1 MRRDKQNKEVKSHE
15 AGVSKGLFFFR
26 RSAPNE
32 SGFTLLELIITL
44 AIITVLALGT
54 IPVARNLIKR
64 EREKELRRTLREIR
78 AAIDAYYYVC
88 NGQPGINFLDRKV
101 EDACYPPTLET
112 LVEGVHLNSQ
122 PGGLSRPDN
131 LVRFL
136 RRIPNDPFTG
146 KPEWGMRSVQD
157 DPDSTSWGG
166 QNVYNVYSL
175 APGVALDGR
184 TRYYEW

>member
-1 MRRDKQNKEVKSHE
+1 MRRSKQNT
-15 AGVSKGLFFFR
+15 
-26 RSAPNE
+26 E

-78 AAIDAYYYVC
+78 NAIDAYYYVC
-88 NGQPGINFLDRKV
+88 DSPPGQLAISPLDRRV

-112 LVEGVHLNSQ
+112 LVEGVHLVSS
-122 PGGLSRPDN
+122 PVGLSKPDN

-175 APGVALDGR
+175 APGVALDGK

>member
-1 MRRDKQNKEVKSHE
+1 MRRSRRDIEVKRDE
-15 AGVSKGLFFFR
+15 AGARRGLFFVR
-26 RSAPNE
+26 RWRGAE

-78 AAIDAYYYVC
+78 TAIDAYYYLC

-101 EDACYPPTLET
+101 EDACYPPKLET
-112 LVEGVHLNSQ
+112 LVEGVHLNTQ
-122 PGGLSRPDN
+122 PGGLNKSDN

-136 RRIPNDPFTG
+136 RRIPSDPFTG

-166 QNVYNVYSL
+166 QNVYNIYSK
-175 APGVALDGR
+175 APGVALDGK

>member
-1 MRRDKQNKEVKSHE
+1 MRRSKQNIEGNKRG
-15 AGVSKGLFFFR
+15 AGVSKRLFLAR
-26 RSAPNE
+26 RSVHAE

-78 AAIDAYYYVC
+78 TAIDAYYYVC
-88 NGQPGINFLDRKV
+88 NGQPGISFLDRKV
-101 EDACYPPTLET
+101 EDACYPPKLET
-112 LVEGVHLNSQ
+112 LVEGVHLNTQ
-122 PGGLSRPDN
+122 PGGLSKSDN
-131 LVRFL
+131 LIRFL

-157 DPDSTSWGG
+157 DSDSTSWGG

-175 APGVALDGR
+175 APGVALDGK

>member
-1 MRRDKQNKEVKSHE
+1 MEVKRGE
-15 AGVSKGLFFFR
+15 AGVSKGLFFAR
-26 RSAPNE
+26 RSVPAE

-78 AAIDAYYYVC
+78 TAIDAYYYVC
-88 NGQPGINFLDRKV
+88 DRQPGISFLDRKV
-101 EDACYPPTLET
+101 EDACYPPKLET

-122 PGGLSRPDN
+122 PQPGGPSKPDN

-136 RRIPNDPFTG
+136 RRIPNDPITG

-166 QNVYNVYSL
+166 QNVYNVYSK
-175 APGVALDGR
+175 APGVALDGK